1 MRTRKVTRTIKATEA
16 TIMVVDVAT
25 AEVGTVTI
33 TLPHEFK
40 NDADIMKHIEKNHG
54 LLNDGLKA
62 VTVVDYIVTE
72 QLYAM
77 DEQKFIENA
86 EILPPRK

>member
-1 MRTRKVTRTIKATEA
+1 MRARKVTRTFKATEA
-16 TIMVVDVAT
+16 TIMVVEIET
-25 AEVGTVTI
+25 AEVCTVTI
-33 TLPHEFK
+33 KLPHEFK
-40 NDADIMKHIEKNHG
+40 NDAEIMKHIEKNHG

-62 VTVVDYIVTE
+62 VAVVDYIVTE

-86 EILPPRK
+86 EVIPDRK